1 MKKNNDIKL
10 SDDVKKLAKEK
21 GFNIE
26 QAQLLQKVINNRK
39 EKENKV
45 KELVNDNPALNS
57 YLTELSTDL
66 EDYLNTISETYGIL
80 DILGNNLVLKVYYTN
95 ELDEEELDNEMHSI
109 KVVKSI
115 LDDLQVKVMNRI
127 DAINN
132 TTRTKE
138 S

>member
-109 KVVKSI
+109 KVVNSI

>member
-1 MKKNNDIKL
+1 MKNSDIKL

-66 EDYLNTISETYGIL
+66 EDYLDTISETYGIL

>member
-1 MKKNNDIKL
+1 MKNSDIKL
-10 SDDVKKLAKEK
+10 SDEIQKLAKEK

-66 EDYLNTISETYGIL
+66 EDYLDTISETYGIL

>member
-45 KELVNDNPALNS
+45 KDLVNDNPALNS

-66 EDYLNTISETYGIL
+66 EDYLDTIS
-80 DILGNNLVLKVYYTN
+80 
-95 ELDEEELDNEMHSI
+95 
-109 KVVKSI
+109 
-115 LDDLQVKVMNRI
+115 
-127 DAINN
+127 
-132 TTRTKE
+132 
-138 S
+138 

>member
-45 KELVNDNPALNS
+45 KDLVNDNPALNS

-66 EDYLNTISETYGIL
+66 EDYLDTISQTYGIL

>member
-66 EDYLNTISETYGIL
+66 EDYLDTISETYGIL

>member
-10 SDDVKKLAKEK
+10 SDDVKRLAKEK

-66 EDYLNTISETYGIL
+66 EDYLDTISETYGIL

>member
-66 EDYLNTISETYGIL
+66 EDYLDSISETYGIL

>member
-57 YLTELSTDL
+57 YLTELSTYL

>member
-45 KELVNDNPALNS
+45 KELVNDYPALNS

-66 EDYLNTISETYGIL
+66 EDYLDTISETYGIL